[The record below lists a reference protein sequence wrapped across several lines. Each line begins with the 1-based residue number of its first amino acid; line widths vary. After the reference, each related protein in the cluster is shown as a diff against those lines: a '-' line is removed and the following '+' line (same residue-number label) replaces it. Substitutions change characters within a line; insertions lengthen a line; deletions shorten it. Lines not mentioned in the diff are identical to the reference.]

1 MTKKFQGKTYLDPKY
16 DPAFKE
22 LFDSEDAIKDFLND
36 ILKLEDDDKIK
47 SLTFAFD
54 KTFRFRTP
62 KSKKVVLDIFITTDS
77 GRFLNIEMQK
87 WRHEFF
93 VDRAVLYN
101 VALVIK
107 GKIELDNSEAFM
119 ALPDAVR
126 ETKRYELPET
136 ISIWICD
143 FDLPGIGNEYSD
155 EWSIFSRNSVKSGCV
170 VPIFSKNKYIM
181 ISLPNFKKS
190 EKEVH
195 SRLDAWLYLLNH
207 AGTDNKV
214 PDFGNRIIKEALDR
228 IRVDKADNK
237 LLARQGN
244 AMKRDEEY
252 KTRLASAVVKAN
264 VKLLDALIAAGKI
277 TLDDAV
283 KASGYSKEMFN
294 LK

>member
-36 ILKLEDDDKIK
+36 ILKLEAHDKIK

-54 KTFRFRTP
+54 KAFRFRTP

-87 WRHEFF
+87 WKHDFF
-93 VDRAVLYN
+93 VDRTVLYN
-101 VALVIK
+101 AALVIK
-107 GKIELDNSEAFM
+107 GKIELDHSDAFM
-119 ALPDAVR
+119 ALPEAIR
-126 ETKRYELPET
+126 QTRRYELPET
-136 ISIWICD
+136 VSIWICD
-143 FDLPGIGNEYSD
+143 FEQPGIGHEYVD
-155 EWSIFSRNSVKSGCV
+155 EWSVFSRNSVKNGSV
-170 VPIFSKNKYIM
+170 FPIFSKNKYIM

-195 SRLDAWLYLLNH
+195 SHLDAWLYLLNH
-207 AGTDNKV
+207 AGTDSIV
-214 PDFGNRIIKEALDR
+214 PDFGNRIIKEALER

-237 LLARQGN
+237 LLTRQGK

-252 KTRLASAVVKAN
+252 QTRLASAVVKTQLEIARKMLARN
-264 VKLLDALIAAGKI
+264 YPIEDIVAITKLP
-277 TLDDAV
+277 
-283 KASGYSKEMFN
+283 KEMI
-294 LK
+294 LA

>member
-36 ILKLEDDDKIK
+36 ILELGNGDKIK

-54 KTFRFRTP
+54 KAFRFRTP

-87 WRHEFF
+87 WKHEFF
-93 VDRAVLYN
+93 VDRTVLYN
-101 VALVIK
+101 AALVIK
-107 GKIELDNSEAFM
+107 GKIELDNSELFK
-119 ALPDAVR
+119 ALSDAVR

-143 FDLPGIGNEYSD
+143 FELPGIGNEYVD
-155 EWSIFSRNSVKSGCV
+155 EWSIFSRNAVKNGCTS
-170 VPIFSKNKYIM
+170 PIFSKNKYIM
-181 ISLPNFKKS
+181 IGLPNFKKS

-214 PDFGNRIIKEALDR
+214 PDFGNRIIKEALER

-252 KTRLASAVVKAN
+252 KTRLASAVVKAQLDIAREMLARN
-264 VKLLDALIAAGKI
+264 YPIEDIVAITKLP
-277 TLDDAV
+277 
-283 KASGYSKEMFN
+283 KEVI
-294 LK
+294 LA